1 MALKLMREQKR
12 YQLNSISNFNSTFLN
27 PIKYDLLPLQLC
39 MVSNTRPGLPI
50 HLDAYLKSLVHV
62 YLNDPQVFPGIR
74 ALKLRAKSQA
84 LDQRYSAF
92 FIATY

>member
-39 MVSNTRPGLPI
+39 MVSNTRLPI

-62 YLNDPQVFPGIR
+62 YLNDPQVFLGIR
-74 ALKLRAKSQA
+74 TLKLRAKSQT
-84 LDQRYSAF
+84 LDQIYSAF
-92 FIATY
+92 FIAKY